1 MRCRSLVKCWLHRY
15 LFWLYLITLDITRTI
30 HVCVYVCVL
39 QVGYVM
45 QITGRP
51 LSGTCLG
58 LSDTFYLPRFC
69 FSCVCVCVCVCVAGW
84 LCDADHWQ
92 ATVWYMC
99 EYKYEC
105 LFVWVC
111 SCGYTDMQVI
121 CSLCVN
127 MHVLANLYMRG
138 KYVEA
143 SVLPKTRNSCIMPKS
158 AFILFHV
165 HCSVRKRYVCWYMR
179 DYVCW
184 YMRDYVCWYMRD
196 YVCWYMRDFLWGFG
210 ECEHQVIF
218 FP

>member
-1 MRCRSLVKCWLHRY
+1 
-15 LFWLYLITLDITRTI
+15 
-30 HVCVYVCVL
+30 
-39 QVGYVM
+39 
-45 QITGRP
+45 
-51 LSGTCLG
+51 
-58 LSDTFYLPRFC
+58 
-69 FSCVCVCVCVCVAGW
+69 VCVCVCVCVAGW

-165 HCSVRKRYVCWYMR
+165 HCSVRKRYVC
-179 DYVCW
+179 
-184 YMRDYVCWYMRD
+184 
-196 YVCWYMRDFLWGFG
+196 
-210 ECEHQVIF
+210 
-218 FP
+218 